1 MSKKNFK
8 KVTDPKRV
16 VAIPRIRRDREGNV
30 VSETYA
36 IYGPEY
42 LRRPEYLRNRK

>member
-16 VAIPRIRRDREGNV
+16 VAIPRIRRNAQGDI
-30 VSETYA
+30 VSETYT

-42 LRRPEYLRNRK
+42 LRRPPYLRNK

>member
-8 KVTDPKRV
+8 KVTNPRRV
-16 VAIPRIRRDREGNV
+16 VAIPRIRRNAQGDI

-42 LRRPEYLRNRK
+42 LRRPEYLKK